1 MSIVERY
8 IQTGEPV
15 GSKVVYELLENS
27 PSASTIRNEMASL
40 TAMGFLEQPH
50 VSAGRVPSVDG
61 YRIYINNMVY
71 GAISQDEKN
80 KILSMFSGNLF
91 DPESVLREACSIL
104 SQITDCTVVF
114 APPPVKCSFIKEVK
128 FIKIGKYTSMI
139 VLITSSGMVQN
150 QIFNCD
156 FEISDDVLHA
166 FERCVNNEFVN
177 SNLNDLSSN
186 MNKIISSYNGE
197 NIIMETAFRASFSA
211 LEKICKNRIG
221 IEGKK
226 NLFQF
231 SEVSRA
237 FEILNFIESDEF
249 DDFIFASLS
258 KIKVYLGDD
267 SNIDVFSRYSVTVER
282 YRVSDMS
289 EGAICVIGP
298 IRMDYSNVI
307 GKLNYVVEIVQKML
321 SKILN
326 L

>member
-15 GSKVVYELLENS
+15 GSKLLYELLEDS

-61 YRIYINNMVY
+61 YRIYINNIVY
-71 GAISQDEKN
+71 RPISQDEQN
-80 KILSMFSGNLF
+80 NILNMFSGNLF
-91 DPESVLREACSIL
+91 DPESVLKEACNIL
-104 SQITDCTVVF
+104 SEITNCMIVF
-114 APPPVKCSFIKEVK
+114 APPPVKCSRIKEVK
-128 FIKIGKYTSMI
+128 FVKIGKCTSMI

-156 FEISDDVLHA
+156 FEISGDILRA
-166 FERCVNNEFVN
+166 FEKCVNNEFVN
-177 SNLNDLSSN
+177 RNLNDLSLS
-186 MNKIISSYNGE
+186 MNTIISGYNAE
-197 NIIMETAFRASFSA
+197 NIILETAFRASFRA

-231 SEVSRA
+231 SEVSKA
-237 FEILNFIESDEF
+237 FEILNFIDSEEF

-267 SNIDVFSRYSVTVER
+267 SNIDAFSECSVTVEK

-289 EGAICVIGP
+289 EGAICAIGP
-298 IRMDYSNVI
+298 IRMNYSDVI
-307 GKLNYVVEIVQKML
+307 GKLDCIVDIVQKML
-321 SKILN
+321 SKILD